1 MRNIKHTLAISIA
14 LAFTAPSIV
23 QAEGFYGTAQLGA
36 NQQINDSQAYGNNI
50 AVDADFPAEFDSGD
64 GTVGSIGVGYII
76 NQQFRVEG
84 RIGYR
89 ESSFDQQQ
97 FGSGEREGEEYILDG
112 EIESFTYT
120 IEAFY
125 DFANNTAFTPYI
137 KAGLGIA
144 DNSYSAKLGGAGVA
158 AFDAF
163 DGASDGFYDAYA
175 DDESTEF
182 SWNLGFGVNYQ
193 VTESA
198 GIYAEYQYT
207 ALGDVMTGQDSFT
220 DGFMIDD
227 LATNELSVGVRI
239 NF

>member
-1 MRNIKHTLAISIA
+1 MKNIKSTLAISIA
-14 LAFTAPSIV
+14 VALIAPSIA
-23 QAEGFYGTAQLGA
+23 QAGGFYGTAQLGA
-36 NQQINDSQAYGNNI
+36 SQQINESQAYGNNI
-50 AVDADFPAEFDSGD
+50 AVDADFPAEFDTGN
-64 GTVGSIGVGYII
+64 GTVGNIGIGYII

-89 ESSFDQQQ
+89 ESSFDQQR
-97 FGSGEREGEEYILDG
+97 FGTGAREGEEYILNG

-125 DFANNTAFTPYI
+125 DFANSTPFTPYV

-158 AFDAF
+158 AFDPF
-163 DGASDGFYDAYA
+163 DGTTDGFYDAYP
-175 DDESTEF
+175 DGESTEF
-182 SWNLGFGVNYQ
+182 SWNLGLGVNYQ
-193 VTESA
+193 LTESA
-198 GIYAEYQYT
+198 LVYTEYQYT
-207 ALGDVMTGQDSFT
+207 SLGHVMTGQDSFT

-227 LATNELSVGVRI
+227 LATNELSIGVRI